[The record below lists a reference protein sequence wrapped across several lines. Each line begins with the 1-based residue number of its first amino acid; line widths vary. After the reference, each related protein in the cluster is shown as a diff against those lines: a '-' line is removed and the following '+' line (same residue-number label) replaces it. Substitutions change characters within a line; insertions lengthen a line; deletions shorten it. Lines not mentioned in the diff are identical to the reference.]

1 MIQYISMDIYII
13 KMCPSN
19 MLCYGDKMS
28 AIKFLVI
35 YFVGLLVVL
44 IILCTSD
51 ISFGQCFL
59 WTIILGAIGIF
70 LAVRLEKE
78 NVATIKNNEIKA
90 LMEYCDIT
98 KYDYV
103 QFTIGGDR
111 APVHTFVFCSDEEK
125 LIYANSKSE
134 DIIVIRGKKILECSI
149 IINDSVVQSNTT
161 SNTIIGGMVGGT
173 IGAIIGKS
181 LSSPDKKVM
190 SSLYIRIIQKS
201 TRNPVINISLIEHD
215 ANDSSI
221 INEAM
226 QVADRV
232 YGYLLACKYQAEQK
246 EQ

>member
-1 MIQYISMDIYII
+1 
-13 KMCPSN
+13 

-28 AIKFLVI
+28 AIKFFAI
-35 YFVGLLVVL
+35 YFIALMAFVTVAIIANMPFGTLL
-44 IILCTSD
+44 
-51 ISFGQCFL
+51 F
-59 WTIILGAIGIF
+59 LGAILTILGVIC
-70 LAVRLEKE
+70 AIRLEKS
-78 NVATIKNNEIKA
+78 NVATIKSNEIRA

-103 QFTIGGDR
+103 QFTIGGDK
-111 APVHTFVFCSDEEK
+111 APVHTFVFCGDEEK
-125 LIYANSKSE
+125 LIYANSKSD

-149 IINDSVVQSNTT
+149 IINDSVMQSNTT

-181 LSSPDKKVM
+181 LSSADKKVM
-190 SSLYIRIIQKS
+190 SSLYIRIVQKS
-201 TRNPVINISLIEHD
+201 TRIPVVNISLIGHD
-215 ANDSSI
+215 TSDNST